1 MMRRF
6 LIALFLMMPLAA
18 WAAGGACACA
28 VLVSFILPTAFYLQV
43 HWEDLG
49 LAHKV
54 CCGLVILLGMVGMV
68 IGLHNTLAEGV

>member
-1 MMRRF
+1 M
-6 LIALFLMMPLAA
+6 
-18 WAAGGACACA
+18 
-28 VLVSFILPTAFYLQV
+28 LVSFILPTAFYLQV

>member
-1 MMRRF
+1 MRV
-6 LIALFLMMPLAA
+6 
-18 WAAGGACACA
+18 GGACACA